1 MKPPEDK
8 ITRLEQ
14 AALQAKQ
21 RGELARENPEPSLG
35 KRFGQIGVLGWV
47 IVIPMLLA
55 LYLGRWLDD
64 KLATGITFSA
74 ALLMLGAILGLWL
87 GLRWMHKQ

>member
-1 MKPPEDK
+1 MRHPEDK
-8 ITRLEQ
+8 ATRLEE
-14 AALQAKQ
+14 AAHQAKQ

-35 KRFGQIGVLGWV
+35 KRFGQIGVLGWI

-55 LYLGRWLDD
+55 LYLGRGLDD
-64 KLATGITFSA
+64 KLTTGIMFSA

-87 GLRWMHKQ
+87 GWRWMHKQ